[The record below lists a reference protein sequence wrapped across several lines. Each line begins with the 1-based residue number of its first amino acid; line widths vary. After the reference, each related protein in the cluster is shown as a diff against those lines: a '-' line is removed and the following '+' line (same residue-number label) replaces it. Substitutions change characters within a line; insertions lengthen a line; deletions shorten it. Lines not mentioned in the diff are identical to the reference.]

1 MLIRLAQKMEDEQ
14 KEASIE
20 VNSSNINQSENSN
33 CSSLNTNT
41 NEVNDDFGFGKNLDD
56 WFIDNINFDNDVNE
70 FF

>member
-20 VNSSNINQSENSN
+20 VNSSNINQSEKSN
-33 CSSLNTNT
+33 CFSLNTNT

>member
-14 KEASIE
+14 KESSIE
-20 VNSSNINQSENSN
+20 VNSSNINQSEKSN

>member
-20 VNSSNINQSENSN
+20 VNSSNINQSEKSN